1 MKTLRILVTNDDGVL
16 APGLH
21 CLVCELAKV
30 GKVFVA
36 APDQERSATGH
47 AITMFQPL
55 RAKPAV
61 VPGAEA
67 AYAISGTPADC
78 VKLAIDGLFRRE
90 IDLIVSG
97 INRGANLGTDVLYS
111 GTVSA
116 ALEGVM
122 LGLPAIALSLAEF
135 INPDFELVAK
145 LSRHLIQALRERSW
159 PADTLLN
166 VNFPPLKLTEVRGI
180 KVTTLG
186 RLHYD
191 NPILERKDP
200 WGGTYYWLAGQIP
213 EDNNGEHTD
222 VWAVKNGYVSV
233 TPIHFDLTNYRLLDT
248 IKAWDLQLPLDR
260 GEIEDVDGDN
270 NKGGE

>member
-1 MKTLRILVTNDDGVL
+1 MDNLRILATNDDGILADGLQQLVEELSQIASVL
-16 APGLH
+16 
-21 CLVCELAKV
+21 
-30 GKVFVA
+30 VA
-36 APDQERSATGH
+36 APDRERSATGH

-55 RAKPAV
+55 RAKATE

-78 VKLAIDGLFRRE
+78 VKLAVDMLFPKQ

-122 LGLPAIALSLAEF
+122 LGLPAIAFSLAEVAA
-135 INPDFELVAK
+135 PDFKPVAN
-145 LSRHLIQALRERSW
+145 LARNLIETMWQKTW

-166 VNFPPLKLTEVRGI
+166 INVPQVSEDLKGI

-186 RLHYD
+186 HIRYN
-191 NPILERKDP
+191 NPILEREDP
-200 WGGTYYWLAGQIP
+200 WGGTYYWLAGQVP
-213 EDNNGEHTD
+213 ENNHVEPSD
-222 VWAVKNGYVSV
+222 VWAINNGYVSL
-233 TPIHFDLTNYRLLDT
+233 TPIQFDLTDYRLLDT
-248 IKAWDLQLPLDR
+248 ITSWKLQLPK
-260 GEIEDVDGDN
+260 N
-270 NKGGE
+270 GGR